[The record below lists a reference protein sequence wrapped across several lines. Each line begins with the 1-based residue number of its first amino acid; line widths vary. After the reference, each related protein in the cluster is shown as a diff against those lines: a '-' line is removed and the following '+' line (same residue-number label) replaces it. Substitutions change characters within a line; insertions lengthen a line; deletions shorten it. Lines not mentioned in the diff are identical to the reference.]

1 MIERWQIDK
10 RSVRLF
16 IDCSQREAHSIS
28 AAIISLVDF
37 VWHFMFDCVYTR
49 SLSLSH
55 SPLPGVYSY
64 MQRQRWKFTSQ
75 IGDSSIALCL
85 LCFLSN
91 NDDDDGDDICQ
102 CLNQY
107 QIETR
112 AYCVNNFIKVCP
124 RKLKSILNCVA
135 CIFGPNERIV

>member
-1 MIERWQIDK
+1 MTNRQAF
-10 RSVRLF
+10 RSFVHWLF
-16 IDCSQREAHSIS
+16 
-28 AAIISLVDF
+28 AAWSTQHFCCNNKFGWFCLTF
-37 VWHFMFDCVYTR
+37 YVWLCVHT
-49 SLSLSH
+49 LSLSH